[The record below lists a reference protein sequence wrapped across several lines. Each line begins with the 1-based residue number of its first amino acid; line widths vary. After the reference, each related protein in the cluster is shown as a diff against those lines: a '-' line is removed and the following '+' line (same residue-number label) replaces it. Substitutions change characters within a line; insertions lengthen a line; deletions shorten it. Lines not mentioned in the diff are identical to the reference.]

1 MSQQTA
7 APEAKA
13 PQGRKIKLINAIGYA
28 FGDFY
33 GGGFGQIATFLTLFW
48 TTFAGLKVA
57 QAQSIVGIATMLAA
71 FSALI
76 FGTLSDNLYK
86 WKIGRKFGRRRFLI
100 LLGVPVLLV
109 TILMYVPGLPVW
121 GYFVVYAL
129 WIIANQLI
137 MTPYSVLPNEMTTDF
152 NGRTMLSTTR
162 MLFSGISTA
171 VIPLGA
177 AAFLKAL
184 GEKQSSSYTI
194 AMGFFIVLFAVFVFI
209 AYKSTWELTPE
220 EAGFDEAAIEAEK
233 KEPFNFGKWLK
244 GVGDIF
250 VGYFSTLRNKTFRK
264 HILIYLLGQSF
275 LDIFGQVWL
284 FFVLYNL
291 NKPVAFGTALLG
303 MALIGEPLK
312 PVFGW
317 IFSKLGPRK
326 MFSLNFAGAI
336 LGLLGLWGLWQTA
349 SQNNTAVWNTAL
361 YVVMV
366 WWLIFRAMTWFIPWN
381 VFPFIPDVDMIMAG
395 ENRGGLYIGFQQ
407 FARKITAGL
416 SAMAWGW
423 YLGANGF
430 VETAFKAGK
439 PQPEQAVNAIGTVL
453 VWWIIAGLAVA
464 WIISFTMKL
473 DKKTDAVL
481 LAEIDRLK
489 AGGKKKDV
497 DPDTKK
503 VVEQLTGI
511 KYEQC
516 WPQTTE

>member
-1 MSQQTA
+1 MTQQATTSQA
-7 APEAKA
+7 SAPK
-13 PQGRKIKLINAIGYA
+13 GRKITLLNAVGYA

-33 GGGFGQIATFLTLFW
+33 GGGFGQIATYLTLFW

-57 QAQSIVGIATMLAA
+57 QAGSIVGIATMLAA
-71 FSALI
+71 FSALV
-76 FGTLSDNLYK
+76 FGTLSDSLYK
-86 WKIGRKFGRRRFLI
+86 YKIGRKFGRRRFLI
-100 LLGVPVLLV
+100 LLGVPLLLV
-109 TILMYVPGLPVW
+109 TILMFVPGMPFW
-121 GYFVVYAL
+121 AYFVVYAL

-171 VIPLGA
+171 VVPLGM

-184 GEKQSSSYTI
+184 GDKQSSSYTI
-194 AMGFFIVLFAVFVFI
+194 SMGCFIALFAVCVFI

-220 EAGFDEAAIEAEK
+220 EAGFDEVAIEAQK
-233 KEPFNFGKWLK
+233 KEAFDFGKWLK

-291 NKPVAFGTALLG
+291 NKPVAFGSALLG

-317 IFSKLGPRK
+317 LFAKLGPRK

-336 LGLLGLWGLWQTA
+336 IGLLGLWGLWQTA
-349 SQNNTAVWNTAL
+349 AQNETSAWNAML

-423 YLGANGF
+423 FLGANGF
-430 VETAFKAGK
+430 VEDAFKAGK
-439 PQPEQAVNAIGTVL
+439 PQPDQAVNAIGTVL
-453 VWWIIAGLAVA
+453 VWWIIAGLAIA
-464 WIISFTMKL
+464 WIISFTLKL

-481 LAEIDRLK
+481 LKEIDRLQN
-489 AGGKKKDV
+489 GGKKADV
-497 DPDTKK
+497 DPETKK
-503 VVEQLTGI
+503 VVEQLTGV
-511 KYEQC
+511 KYEKC
-516 WPQTTE
+516 WPQTAE

>member
-1 MSQQTA
+1 M
-7 APEAKA
+7 
-13 PQGRKIKLINAIGYA
+13 
-28 FGDFY
+28 
-33 GGGFGQIATFLTLFW
+33 
-48 TTFAGLKVA
+48 A
-57 QAQSIVGIATMLAA
+57 QAGSIVGIATMLAA
-71 FSALI
+71 FSALV

-86 WKIGRKFGRRRFLI
+86 YRIGRKFGRRRFLI
-100 LLGVPVLLV
+100 LLGVPLLLV
-109 TILMYVPGLPVW
+109 TILMFVPGMPFW
-121 GYFVVYAL
+121 AYFVVYAL

-171 VIPLGA
+171 VIPLGM
-177 AAFLKAL
+177 AAFLNAL
-184 GEKQSSSYTI
+184 GDKKSSSYTI
-194 AMGFFIVLFAVFVFI
+194 SMGFFIVLFAVFVFI

-233 KEPFNFGKWLK
+233 KEPFDFGKWLK
-244 GVGDIF
+244 GVADIF
-250 VGYFSTLRNKTFRK
+250 IGYFSTLRNKTFRK
-264 HILIYLLGQSF
+264 HIIIYLLGQSF

-291 NKPVAFGTALLG
+291 NKPVAFGSALLG

-317 IFSKLGPRK
+317 IFAKLGPRK

-336 LGLLGLWGLWQTA
+336 IGLLGLWGLWQTSA
-349 SQNNTAVWNTAL
+349 QNGTAVWNALL

-430 VETAFKAGK
+430 VEEAFKAGK
-439 PQPEQAVNAIGTVL
+439 PQPDQAVNAIGNVL
-453 VWWIIAGLAVA
+453 VWWIIVGLAVA
-464 WIISFTMKL
+464 WIVSFTMKL

-481 LAEIDRLK
+481 LKEIDRLK
-489 AGGKKKDV
+489 NGGKKADV
-497 DPDTKK
+497 EPETKK
-503 VVEQLTGI
+503 IVEQLTGI
-511 KYEQC
+511 KYEKC
-516 WPQTTE
+516 WPQTAE

>member
-1 MSQQTA
+1 MTQQTA
-7 APEAKA
+7 VPEAKA

-86 WKIGRKFGRRRFLI
+86 WKIGRRFGRRRFLI

-349 SQNNTAVWNTAL
+349 SQNNIAAWNTAL

-453 VWWIIAGLAVA
+453 VWWSIAGLAVA

-497 DPDTKK
+497 DPETKK

>member
-1 MSQQTA
+1 MTQQATT
-7 APEAKA
+7 PEAKA
-13 PQGRKIKLINAIGYA
+13 PQGRKIKLINAVGYA

-33 GGGFGQIATFLTLFW
+33 GGGFGPIATYLPLFW

-57 QAQSIVGIATMLAA
+57 QAGSIVGIATMLAA
-71 FSALI
+71 FSALV

-86 WKIGRKFGRRRFLI
+86 YRIGRKFGRRRFLI
-100 LLGVPVLLV
+100 LLGVPLLLV
-109 TILMYVPGLPVW
+109 TILMFVPGMPFW
-121 GYFVVYAL
+121 AYFVVYAL

-171 VIPLGA
+171 VIPLGM
-177 AAFLKAL
+177 AAFLNAL
-184 GEKQSSSYTI
+184 GDKKSSSYTI
-194 AMGFFIVLFAVFVFI
+194 SMGFFIVLFAVFVFI

-233 KEPFNFGKWLK
+233 KEPFDFGKWLK
-244 GVGDIF
+244 GVADIF
-250 VGYFSTLRNKTFRK
+250 IGYFSTLRNKTFRK
-264 HILIYLLGQSF
+264 HIIIYLLGQSF

-291 NKPVAFGTALLG
+291 NKPVAFGSALLG

-317 IFSKLGPRK
+317 IFAKLGPRK

-336 LGLLGLWGLWQTA
+336 IGLLGLWGLWQTSA
-349 SQNNTAVWNTAL
+349 QNGTAVWNALL

-430 VETAFKAGK
+430 VEEAFKAGK
-439 PQPEQAVNAIGTVL
+439 PQPDQAVNAIGNVL
-453 VWWIIAGLAVA
+453 VWWIIVGLAVA
-464 WIISFTMKL
+464 WIVSFTMKL

-481 LAEIDRLK
+481 LKEIDRLK
-489 AGGKKKDV
+489 NGGKKADV
-497 DPDTKK
+497 EPETKK
-503 VVEQLTGI
+503 IVEQLTGI
-511 KYEQC
+511 KYEKC
-516 WPQTTE
+516 WPQTAE